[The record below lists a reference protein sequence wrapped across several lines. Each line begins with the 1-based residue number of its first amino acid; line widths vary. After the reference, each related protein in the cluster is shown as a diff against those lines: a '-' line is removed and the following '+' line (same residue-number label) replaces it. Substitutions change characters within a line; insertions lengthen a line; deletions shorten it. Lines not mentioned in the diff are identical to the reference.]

1 MTAPRI
7 LVREETSK
15 TRSRGAEPA
24 PELGWYLLGGL
35 GLVFALVGGLDIL
48 LAWYP
53 PDLGNSE
60 WKFGT
65 VTATL
70 NSFPILSLGLI
81 LLTVGGLARGRVGLT
96 RTMGIVLALV
106 VVAVI
111 ACAALYLPQIGNAM
125 AAVTDPIVKSGL
137 KRAIT
142 KTSFQLIAYV
152 VLLGWIALMALKRS
166 RSSA

>member
-7 LVREETSK
+7 LVREDAK
-15 TRSRGAEPA
+15 TRHKGGEPA

-53 PDLGNSE
+53 PDFGSSE

-70 NSFPILSLGLI
+70 NSFPVLTLGLI
-81 LLTVGGLARGRVGLT
+81 LLTVAGLARGRIGVIRL
-96 RTMGIVLALV
+96 MLLVLALV
-106 VVAVI
+106 VVLVI
-111 ACAALYLPQIGNAM
+111 ICAALYLPQVGNAM
-125 AAVTDPIVKSGL
+125 AAVTDPTVKMGL
-137 KRAIT
+137 RRAIT
-142 KTSFQLIAYV
+142 KTSVQLVLYPS
-152 VLLGWIALMALKRS
+152 LLGWIALMALKRL

>member
-7 LVREETSK
+7 LVREETK
-15 TRSRGAEPA
+15 TRQKGAEPA

-53 PDLGNSE
+53 PDFGSAE

-70 NSFPILSLGLI
+70 NSFPLLSLGLI
-81 LLTVGGLARGRVGLT
+81 LLTVAGLARGRPGIV
-96 RTMGIVLALV
+96 RTMLVVLALV
-106 VVAVI
+106 VVLI
-111 ACAALYLPQIGNAM
+111 IGCAALYLPQIGNAM
-125 AAVTDPIVKSGL
+125 ALVTDPTVKMGL
-137 KRAIT
+137 RRAIT
-142 KTSFQLIAYV
+142 KTSVQLILYTI
-152 VLLGWIALMALKRS
+152 LFGWIGLLALKRL

>member
-7 LVREETSK
+7 LVREDVK
-15 TRSRGAEPA
+15 TRQKGAEPA

-53 PDLGNSE
+53 PDLGSSE

-70 NSFPILSLGLI
+70 NSFPLLSLGLI
-81 LLTVGGLARGRVGLT
+81 LLTVAGLARGRT
-96 RTMGIVLALV
+96 WIVRAMVLVLVLMV
-106 VVAVI
+106 VVVI
-111 ACAALYLPQIGNAM
+111 ACAALYLPQVGNAM
-125 AAVTDPIVKSGL
+125 AAVTDPTVKLGL
-137 KRAIT
+137 KRAVT
-142 KTSFQLIAYV
+142 KTSVQLV
-152 VLLGWIALMALKRS
+152 VYALLLSWTAVMALKRM
-166 RSSA
+166 RSSG

>member
-1 MTAPRI
+1 VTAPRI
-7 LVREETSK
+7 LVREDAKS
-15 TRSRGAEPA
+15 RQRGAEPA

-53 PDLGNSE
+53 PDFGSSE

-70 NSFPILSLGLI
+70 NSFPLLSLGLI
-81 LLTVGGLARGRVGLT
+81 LMTVGGLARGRVGLV
-96 RTMGIVLALV
+96 RAMLVVLALMV
-106 VVAVI
+106 VVVI
-111 ACAALYLPQIGNAM
+111 GCAALYLPQVGTAL
-125 AAVTDPIVKSGL
+125 ASVTDPTVKMGL

-142 KTSFQLIAYV
+142 KTSVQLV
-152 VLLGWIALMALKRS
+152 VYAGVLGWIALMALKRI
-166 RSSA
+166 RSTA